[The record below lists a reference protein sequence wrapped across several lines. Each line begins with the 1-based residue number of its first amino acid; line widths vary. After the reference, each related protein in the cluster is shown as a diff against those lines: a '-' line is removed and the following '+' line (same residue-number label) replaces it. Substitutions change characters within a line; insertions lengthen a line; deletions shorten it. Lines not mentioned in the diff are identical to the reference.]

1 MMGHYSVTDLF
12 LGGLSIYWIARG
24 FWVGL
29 SGELF
34 SLAGMVVGLLVA
46 FQGGPALAGLIL
58 EQSWSPNV
66 SQEILSVVCG
76 FILFMVCNLLASIIG
91 RAARKGLKA
100 VNLGGLD
107 RLMGAVAGCLKAMVL
122 VIFLYGV
129 IHLVTGETLPS
140 WVRDSRLMNTAG
152 LAWPMTSQKLV
163 EWELLDL
170 GKFPSYAG
178 EGQP

>member
-1 MMGHYSVTDLF
+1 MGHYSATDLV
-12 LGGLSIYWIARG
+12 LGGLSIYWIVRG

-46 FQGGPALAGLIL
+46 FQGGPALAGLIR
-58 EQSWSPNV
+58 EQAWSPHV

-76 FILFMVCNLLASIIG
+76 FIIFIVCNLLASIIG

-107 RLMGAVAGCLKAMVL
+107 RLMGAVAGCLKALVL
-122 VIFLYGV
+122 VLFLYGV
-129 IHLVTGETLPS
+129 IYLVSGDSIPS
-140 WVRDSRLMNTAG
+140 WVQNSRLMNTAG
-152 LAWPMTSQKLV
+152 LAWPTTSQKLV